1 MEPKIGIEKDNLLKS
16 SSLLRKV
23 LADEM
28 VLYVKTLNYH
38 WNVRG
43 HHFGPLHKLFK
54 KQYEKL
60 AEWVDEIAERVR
72 VLGQDAPGTMK
83 EFLELTDLDEH
94 KGPRPSEKDM
104 IKNLLNDQEK
114 IIVNLR
120 KAVDITGEELRDMGT
135 SDFLTQLMS
144 NHEQIAWMTR
154 AHLEG

>member
-1 MEPKIGIEKDNLLKS
+1 MEPKIGIEKDSLKKS
-16 SSLLRKV
+16 SDLLNRI

-54 KQYEKL
+54 DQYEKL
-60 AEWVDEIAERVR
+60 ALWVDEIAERVR
-72 VLGQDAPGTMK
+72 ILGQDAPGTMK
-83 EFLELTDLDEH
+83 EFLELTHLEEH
-94 KGPRPSEKDM
+94 KGATPSEKEM
-104 IKNLLNDQEK
+104 LKSLLDDQEK

-120 KAVDITGEELRDMGT
+120 KGVDLTGEEFHDMGT

-144 NHEQIAWMTR
+144 DHEQIAWMTR